1 MSVKAVLLITS
12 KYCAVK
18 LDLNESTVHLLFVM
32 FWQRLL
38 IAKEFGDKSAER
50 RAHCNLGNAH
60 IFLNQFE
67 VAAGH
72 YKWVNLRLKASLTS

>member
-1 MSVKAVLLITS
+1 MSVKALILVTL
-12 KYCAVK
+12 KCCAVNP
-18 LDLNESTVHLLFVM
+18 DLTQPPTVCHV
-32 FWQRLL
+32 WQRLL

-72 YKWVNLRLKASLTS
+72 YK